1 VLQISRGWGDAVPAF
16 TRPGFFFFC
25 PSTVPQKPSSLA
37 RDRRCRTTAHR
48 GGGRSR
54 ALVCRPGL
62 FCFLSPAATRITV
75 STGLNSSFIRHNSA
89 NYGPPPLQQQ
99 PPREKITSDASGRLR
114 ACRILQR
121 HVGQGWRCCRG
132 PRTHVWRRHV
142 NCVGCL
148 RVPAGNCRWAMQS
161 EQRRNTRQLP
171 RRRR

>member
-1 VLQISRGWGDAVPAF
+1 MSIALVVYVYRPATAGGPCNQNNAEIRDNSHGGGDE
-16 TRPGFFFFC
+16 C
-25 PSTVPQKPSSLA
+25 P
-37 RDRRCRTTAHR
+37 TAHR